1 VVNVTVASAFETHKV
16 KAAATLSD
24 RITAELENF
33 IEEAPFDWFAAVQ
46 PNPNA
51 FDPSKQGIRSTIFFL
66 SALERSG
73 KSGNCLLETLTC
85 SD

>member
-33 IEEAPFDWFAAVQ
+33 IEEAPFD
-46 PNPNA
+46 
-51 FDPSKQGIRSTIFFL
+51 
-66 SALERSG
+66 
-73 KSGNCLLETLTC
+73 
-85 SD
+85 